1 MVQVRTLATVFDRVT
16 YSHTSEIEDQY
27 NEIRRLLEVQD
38 ERIND
43 IIGWIE
49 RLSVPEYTT
58 TERDALTPV
67 VGQMIYHSTQN
78 RFEMYQGSDWY
89 YITNLSDATP

>member
-1 MVQVRTLATVFDRVT
+1 MVQVRTLATIFDRVT

-67 VGQMIYHSTQN
+67 VGQIIYNSTTG
-78 RFEMYQGSDWY
+78 RHEFYQ
-89 YITNLSDATP
+89 SDAWYHIGGEA